1 MTQSAVQYK
10 RVYIQVNLVMDADG
24 RMMPRSFTWTNGKT
38 YEIDK
43 VLNVQPAHA
52 QKAGGQGDRYTVLV
66 LGRQKELFFE
76 HTAQTQTAMTGRWF
90 VEAKQQELQSEDD

>member
-1 MTQSAVQYK
+1 MAQPAAGYK
-10 RVYIQVNLVMDADG
+10 KVHIKVNLVMETDG
-24 RMMPRSFTWTNGKT
+24 RMTPSSFTWTNGRT

-66 LGRQKELFFE
+66 LG
-76 HTAQTQTAMTGRWF
+76 
-90 VEAKQQELQSEDD
+90 QQ